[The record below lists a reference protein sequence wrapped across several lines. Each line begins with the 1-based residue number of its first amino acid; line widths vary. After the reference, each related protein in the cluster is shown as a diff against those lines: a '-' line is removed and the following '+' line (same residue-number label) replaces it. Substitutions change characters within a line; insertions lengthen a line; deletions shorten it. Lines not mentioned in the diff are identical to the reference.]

1 MNEQPTLI
9 AVVGPHA
16 AGETTITIELG
27 SRLGLPVFTK
37 DAIKESLHNSLGWA
51 DIESSR

>member
-1 MNEQPTLI
+1 MNEQSTLV
-9 AVVGPHA
+9 AVFGPQA
-16 AGETTITIELG
+16 AGETIITIELG

-37 DAIKESLHNSLGWA
+37 DVIKESLHNSLGWA